1 MGEMIAIRDAY
12 GAALK
17 ELGEQVWIIFKVLRI
32 VQQDYVL
39 F

>member
-17 ELGEQVWIIFKVLRI
+17 ELGEQVPNI
-32 VQQDYVL
+32 VCL
-39 F
+39 LILP